1 MAHFAEI
8 DENSTVIQVIVVSDN
23 DCQDSEQQEC
33 EETGIQFCKSLFG
46 EDTKWKQTSYN
57 SFLGKRYD
65 PETNLPIEGEIG
77 FRGNYAGI
85 GYTYNEELDAF
96 LPPQPYPS
104 WILNKETYTWEPPI
118 PYPESEELYI
128 WNEENQE
135 WKTLEESPED

>member
-1 MAHFAEI
+1 MAHFAQI
-8 DENSTVIQVIVVSDN
+8 DENNTVLQVIVVLDE
-23 DCQDSEQQEC
+23 DCKNIQGQEC

-57 SFLGKRYD
+57 TRGGRRYD
-65 PETNLPIEGEIG
+65 PKTNLPIEGG
-77 FRGNYAGI
+77 TVFRVNYAGI

-96 LPPQPYPS
+96 LPPQPYSS
-104 WILNKETYTWEPPI
+104 WILNEETYAWEPPI

-135 WKTLEESPED
+135 WEKTILK